1 MRKNQTQW
9 SFWVIFRHLNNR
21 ICRAFVAFFVANQTN
36 LLRRF
41 ALFGFA
47 LFIAPNALNAY
58 NFSKCK
64 EFYLNASQIFTL
76 EGGKEIRAI
85 HIGDGK
91 YLAYGGT
98 SFSESKGKDLLKY
111 DGFTGLMLFSGKKIV
126 PKYDLIPITQ
136 SAKNMPLAAITDNTI
151 TQGKILRQQ
160 LSLKNKATFSR
171 QIPPNAVI
179 SDICYQSYG
188 LSAGSDKFIDIVYI
202 TRFLSENGVKIYS
215 DIGFEIKAQKGAL
228 IISYVNPFVKF
239 MLLDSGSNQKNAT
252 NQKSTNLANQK
263 SINATDSLK
272 IGDEIVAINDTT
284 LKNENDFFDTAA
296 TLPLGKKATI
306 RVKRGDRILN
316 FAFLPMKRVRG
327 FDENGT
333 MLDFF
338 GIVIDDSLRV
348 IRAPRASI
356 FRANDRILRLNQI
369 IIENKTELDSAI
381 LRVLREKWDFSFLIT
396 RKDFE
401 FFITFKNEDK

>member
-47 LFIAPNALNAY
+47 LFIAPNALEAY

-76 EGGKEIRAI
+76 EGGKEIRAF

-98 SFSESKGKDLLKY
+98 SFSESKGKGLLKY

-136 SAKNMPLAAITDNTI
+136 SAKNMPLAAITDNAI

-188 LSAGSDKFIDIVYI
+188 LSAGSDKFIDIAYI

-252 NQKSTNLANQK
+252 NQKSTN
-263 SINATDSLK
+263 ATDSLK

-306 RVKRGDRILN
+306 RVKRGDKILN

-369 IIENKTELDSAI
+369 IVENKTELDSAI

-401 FFITFKNEDK
+401 FFITLKNEDK

>member
-1 MRKNQTQW
+1 M
-9 SFWVIFRHLNNR
+9 IFRHLNNR

-47 LFIAPNALNAY
+47 LFIAPNALEAY

-76 EGGKEIRAI
+76 EGGKEIRAF

-98 SFSESKGKDLLKY
+98 SFSESKGKGLLKY

-136 SAKNMPLAAITDNTI
+136 SAKNMPLAAITDNAI

-188 LSAGSDKFIDIVYI
+188 LSAGSDKFIDIAYI

-252 NQKSTNLANQK
+252 NQKSTN
-263 SINATDSLK
+263 ATDSLK

-306 RVKRGDRILN
+306 RVKRGDKILN

-369 IIENKTELDSAI
+369 IVENKTELDSAI

-401 FFITFKNEDK
+401 FFITLKNEDK

>member
-1 MRKNQTQW
+1 M
-9 SFWVIFRHLNNR
+9 IFRHLNNR
-21 ICRAFVAFFVANQTN
+21 ICRAFVAFFVANLVCNIT
-36 LLRRF
+36 LE
-41 ALFGFA
+41 
-47 LFIAPNALNAY
+47 AY

-76 EGGKEIRAI
+76 EGGKEIRAF

-136 SAKNMPLAAITDNTI
+136 SAKNMPLAAITDNAI

-171 QIPPNAVI
+171 QIPQNAVI

-188 LSAGSDKFIDIVYI
+188 LSAGSDKFIDIAYI

-228 IISYVNPFVKF
+228 IVSYVNPFVKF
-239 MLLDSGSNQKNAT
+239 ALLDSGANQKNAT
-252 NQKSTNLANQK
+252 NQKSTNLTNQK
-263 SINATDSLK
+263 STNATDSLK

-284 LKNENDFFDTAA
+284 LKNENDFFDTAT

-306 RVKRGDRILN
+306 RVKRGDKILN

-348 IRAPRASI
+348 IRTPRASI

>member
-1 MRKNQTQW
+1 M
-9 SFWVIFRHLNNR
+9 IFRHLNNR

-171 QIPPNAVI
+171 QIPQNAVI

-188 LSAGSDKFIDIVYI
+188 LSAGSDKFIDIAYI

-239 MLLDSGSNQKNAT
+239 MLLDSDS

-263 SINATDSLK
+263 STNATDSLK
-272 IGDEIVAINDTT
+272 IGDEIVAINDTM

-316 FAFLPMKRVRG
+316 FAFLPMERVRG

-348 IRAPRASI
+348 IRAPNASI

-369 IIENKTELDSAI
+369 IVENKAELDLAI

>member
-47 LFIAPNALNAY
+47 LFIAPNALEAY

-64 EFYLNASQIFTL
+64 EFYLNVSQIFML
-76 EGGKEIRAI
+76 EDGKEIRAI

-136 SAKNMPLAAITDNTI
+136 SAKNMPLAAITDNAI

-171 QIPPNAVI
+171 QIPQNAVI

-188 LSAGSDKFIDIVYI
+188 LSVGSDKFIDIAYI

-228 IISYVNPFVKF
+228 IVSYVNPFVKF
-239 MLLDSGSNQKNAT
+239 TPLDSSANQKNAT
-252 NQKSTNLANQK
+252 NQKGANLANQK
-263 SINATDSLK
+263 STNATDSLK

-284 LKNENDFFDTAA
+284 LKNENDFFDVAA

-306 RVKRGDRILN
+306 RVKRSDRILN

-348 IRAPRASI
+348 IHAPRASI
-356 FRANDRILRLNQI
+356 FRVNDRILRLNQI
-369 IIENKTELDSAI
+369 IVENKAELDSAI
-381 LRVLREKWDFSFLIT
+381 LRVLGNKWDFSFLIT

>member
-21 ICRAFVAFFVANQTN
+21 ICRAFVAFFVANLVCNIT
-36 LLRRF
+36 LE
-41 ALFGFA
+41 
-47 LFIAPNALNAY
+47 AY

-76 EGGKEIRAI
+76 EGGKEIRTI

-111 DGFTGLMLFSGKKIV
+111 DRFTGLMLFSGKKIV

-136 SAKNMPLAAITDNTI
+136 SAKNMPLAAITDNAI

-171 QIPPNAVI
+171 QIPQNAVI

-188 LSAGSDKFIDIVYI
+188 LSAGSDKFIDIAYI

-239 MLLDSGSNQKNAT
+239 TLLDSSSNQKNAT
-252 NQKSTNLANQK
+252 NQKGANFANQK
-263 SINATDSLK
+263 STNATDSLK

>member
-21 ICRAFVAFFVANQTN
+21 ICRAFVAFFVANLVCNIT
-36 LLRRF
+36 LE
-41 ALFGFA
+41 
-47 LFIAPNALNAY
+47 AY

-64 EFYLNASQIFTL
+64 EFYLNVSQIFTL

-136 SAKNMPLAAITDNTI
+136 SAKNMPLAAITDNAI

-171 QIPPNAVI
+171 QIPQNAVI

-188 LSAGSDKFIDIVYI
+188 LSAGNDKFIDIAYI
-202 TRFLSENGVKIYS
+202 SRFLSENGVKIYS

-228 IISYVNPFVKF
+228 IVSYVNPFVKF
-239 MLLDSGSNQKNAT
+239 TLLDSGVTQKNAT
-252 NQKSTNLANQK
+252 NQKGANLVNQK
-263 SINATDSLK
+263 STNATDSLK

-284 LKNENDFFDTAA
+284 LKNENDFFDTAT

-316 FAFLPMKRVRG
+316 FAFLPMERVRG

-348 IRAPRASI
+348 IRAPSASI

-369 IIENKTELDSAI
+369 IIENKAELDSAI

>member
-1 MRKNQTQW
+1 M
-9 SFWVIFRHLNNR
+9 IFRHLNNR
-21 ICRAFVAFFVANQTN
+21 ICRAFVAFFVANLVCNIT
-36 LLRRF
+36 LE
-41 ALFGFA
+41 
-47 LFIAPNALNAY
+47 AY

-64 EFYLNASQIFTL
+64 DFYLNVSQIFTL
-76 EGGKEIRAI
+76 DGGKEIRAF

-111 DGFTGLMLFSGKKIV
+111 DRFTGLMLFSGKKIV

-136 SAKNMPLAAITDNTI
+136 SAKNMPLAAITDNVI

-171 QIPPNAVI
+171 QIPQNAVI

-188 LSAGSDKFIDIVYI
+188 LSAGSDKFIDIAYI

-228 IISYVNPFVKF
+228 IVSYVNPFVKF
-239 MLLDSGSNQKNAT
+239 TLLDSGVTQKNAT
-252 NQKSTNLANQK
+252 NQKGANLVNQK
-263 SINATDSLK
+263 STNATDSLK

-306 RVKRGDRILN
+306 RVKRGDKILN

-348 IRAPRASI
+348 IRAPNASI

>member
-1 MRKNQTQW
+1 M
-9 SFWVIFRHLNNR
+9 IFRHLNNR
-21 ICRAFVAFFVANQTN
+21 ICRAFVAFFVANLVCNIT
-36 LLRRF
+36 LE
-41 ALFGFA
+41 
-47 LFIAPNALNAY
+47 AY

-76 EGGKEIRAI
+76 EGGKEIRTI

-111 DGFTGLMLFSGKKIV
+111 DRFTGLMLFSGKKIV

-136 SAKNMPLAAITDNTI
+136 SAKNMPLAAITDNAI

-171 QIPPNAVI
+171 QIPQNAVI

-188 LSAGSDKFIDIVYI
+188 LSAGSDKFIDIAYI

-239 MLLDSGSNQKNAT
+239 TLLDSSSNQKNAT
-252 NQKSTNLANQK
+252 NQKGANFANQK
-263 SINATDSLK
+263 STNATDSLK

>member
-1 MRKNQTQW
+1 M
-9 SFWVIFRHLNNR
+9 IFRHLNNR
-21 ICRAFVAFFVANQTN
+21 ICRAFVAFFVANLVCNIT
-36 LLRRF
+36 LE
-41 ALFGFA
+41 
-47 LFIAPNALNAY
+47 AY

-64 EFYLNASQIFTL
+64 EFYLNVSQIFTL

-136 SAKNMPLAAITDNTI
+136 SAKNMPLAAITDNAI

-171 QIPPNAVI
+171 QIPQNAVI

-188 LSAGSDKFIDIVYI
+188 LSAGNDKFIDIAYI
-202 TRFLSENGVKIYS
+202 SRFLSENGVKIYS

-228 IISYVNPFVKF
+228 IVSYVNPFVKF
-239 MLLDSGSNQKNAT
+239 TLLDSGVTQKNAT
-252 NQKSTNLANQK
+252 NQKGANLVNQK
-263 SINATDSLK
+263 STNATDSLK

-284 LKNENDFFDTAA
+284 LKNENDFFDTAT

-316 FAFLPMKRVRG
+316 FAFLPMERVRG

-348 IRAPRASI
+348 IRAPSASI

-369 IIENKTELDSAI
+369 IIENKAELDSAI

>member
-1 MRKNQTQW
+1 MQKNQAQW

-76 EGGKEIRAI
+76 EGGKEIRAF

-91 YLAYGGT
+91 YLAYGGI

-111 DGFTGLMLFSGKKIV
+111 DRFTGLMLFSGKKIV

-188 LSAGSDKFIDIVYI
+188 LSTGSDKFIDIAYI
-202 TRFLSENGVKIYS
+202 SRFLSENGVKIYS
-215 DIGFEIKAQKGAL
+215 DIGFEIKAQKGAF
-228 IISYVNPFVKF
+228 IVSYVNPFVKF
-239 MLLDSGSNQKNAT
+239 TLLDSGVTQKNAT
-252 NQKSTNLANQK
+252 NQKGANLANQK
-263 SINATDSLK
+263 STNATDSLK

-284 LKNENDFFDTAA
+284 LKNENDFFDTAT

-369 IIENKTELDSAI
+369 IIENKAELDSAI

-401 FFITFKNEDK
+401 FFITLKNEDK

>member
-1 MRKNQTQW
+1 M
-9 SFWVIFRHLNNR
+9 IFRHLNNR

-64 EFYLNASQIFTL
+64 EFYLNTSQIFTL
-76 EGGKEIRAI
+76 EGGKEIRAF

-111 DGFTGLMLFSGKKIV
+111 DRFTGLMIFSGKKIV

-136 SAKNMPLAAITDNTI
+136 SAKNMPLVAITDNTI

-171 QIPPNAVI
+171 QIPQNAVI

-188 LSAGSDKFIDIVYI
+188 LSAGSDKFIDIAYI
-202 TRFLSENGVKIYS
+202 SRFLNENGVKIYS
-215 DIGFEIKAQKGAL
+215 DIGFEIKAQKGAF
-228 IISYVNPFVKF
+228 IVSYVNSFVKF
-239 MLLDSGSNQKNAT
+239 ALLDSGVTQKNAT
-252 NQKSTNLANQK
+252 NQKGANLANQK
-263 SINATDSLK
+263 STNATDSLE

-284 LKNENDFFDTAA
+284 LKNENDFFDTAT

-316 FAFLPMKRVRG
+316 FAFLPMERVRG

-348 IRAPRASI
+348 IRAPSASI

-369 IIENKTELDSAI
+369 IIENKAELDSAI

-401 FFITFKNEDK
+401 FFITLKNEDK